1 MSQPLFWFLVKLTHP
16 LINCFTVFSYLMIT
30 LKESSA
36 IILKG
41 ELFLSIAK
49 RAYRHLQSHP
59 YFAISMLSFYLVYFI
74 IAFAIALLVKQ
85 FSVSSVQLNR
95 IIATLVS
102 QQDSLNSEPFKVLEA
117 ITAQY
122 IAEYRHILMLL
133 GIVGALILLTIQ
145 LGLSQV
151 RKKEYQT
158 YLLMGER
165 VYKLTAQLVMEQL
178 LLINSVLLLILTFYS
193 LFTTPIMNQ
202 VAQIEA
208 ASLQSEF
215 PTDPTSYAS
224 QEQAPSSKPDPENE
238 TFTRFTI
245 DPFLK
250 GAFASNKFSQNNT
263 LQALFVILVINLSS
277 GTVIGVPNYI
287 ILSLKKNKF
296 F

>member
-1 MSQPLFWFLVKLTHP
+1 
-16 LINCFTVFSYLMIT
+16 MIT

-74 IAFAIALLVKQ
+74 IAFAIALLVKR

-122 IAEYRHILMLL
+122 IAEYRHILMLI

-178 LLINSVLLLILTFYS
+178 LLINSVLFLILTFYS

-224 QEQAPSSKPDPENE
+224 QEQAPSSKPDPDPENE

-245 DPFLK
+245 EPFLK
-250 GAFASNKFSQNNT
+250 GKIAYNNFSQNNT
-263 LQALFVILVINLSS
+263 LQALFIILVINLSS
-277 GTVIGVPNYI
+277 GTVIVIPNYI
-287 ILSLKKNKF
+287 ILSLKKNKLF
-296 F
+296 